1 MKIRSVFSLFACV
14 ALAASL
20 VGCGSSDDSTET
32 AQSAPGPA
40 EVVRAQSAPGP
51 AEVVRTVF
59 DAILSGDHATF
70 LKNTT
75 DSFPRA
81 KEEFKKATAEGK
93 EFDVRFH
100 VGKVRMD
107 GDIARVSVSFRISD
121 EVPREGESDVIVRK
135 VNGVWK
141 VDGFEMPDD
150 SESPYRVAD
159 HGKDIVMAIVTANI
173 DREASM
179 RGPLWPGKGKW
190 EDSNAYFARLMG
202 DGGKV
207 QITGVRFSD
216 FAGGGIEPAADLE
229 DFKQRGNIWTMLAG
243 IGTCSDSRMPFIWTR
258 NLRLTKEDLE
268 DYVRDPYTERSL
280 ADRLDPSVKPFG
292 DDVVVMITKNGLMY
306 PLKASRLTTE
316 MFFGGAVPEDVDALE
331 IVEPRRAAL
340 GSSYG
345 SAERV
350 RATRTTISSI
360 ESAAQTW
367 ETRHFKKPDSLDRL
381 LEPDGDREPLLP
393 AKARTDAWGNEIQY
407 RLNGR
412 RMEIR
417 SAGPDG
423 RMNTSDDVTN

>member
-1 MKIRSVFSLFACV
+1 MKLRSACSLFVCA
-14 ALAASL
+14 ALSMTL
-20 VGCGSSDDSTET
+20 VGCGSSDDSAT
-32 AQSAPGPA
+32 SAEA
-40 EVVRAQSAPGP
+40 APGP

-59 DAILSGDHATF
+59 DAILSGDRATF

-75 DSFPRA
+75 ASFPRTE
-81 KEEFKKATAEGK
+81 EEFKKATVEAK
-93 EFDVRFH
+93 EFLVRFH

-107 GDIARVSVSFRISD
+107 GDIAHVRVSYLLRVD
-121 EVPREGESDVIVRK
+121 GVPEEGENEAIVRK

-216 FAGGGIEPAADLE
+216 FAGGGVEPAADLE

-292 DDVVVMITKNGLMY
+292 DDVVVMITKNGHMY

-331 IVEPRRAAL
+331 IVEP
-340 GSSYG
+340 Y
-345 SAERV
+345 
-350 RATRTTISSI
+350 
-360 ESAAQTW
+360 Q
-367 ETRHFKKPDSLDRL
+367 K
-381 LEPDGDREPLLP
+381 
-393 AKARTDAWGNEIQY
+393 
-407 RLNGR
+407 
-412 RMEIR
+412 
-417 SAGPDG
+417 
-423 RMNTSDDVTN
+423 

>member
-1 MKIRSVFSLFACV
+1 MKRHSLSLLFCA
-14 ALAASL
+14 ALAATF

-32 AQSAPGPA
+32 
-40 EVVRAQSAPGP
+40 AQSAPGP

-121 EVPREGESDVIVRK
+121 EVPSEGESDVIVRK

-141 VDGFEMPDD
+141 VDGVEMPED
-150 SESPYRVAD
+150 SESPFRVAD

-207 QITGVRFSD
+207 QITDIIFSM
-216 FAGGGIEPAADLE
+216 FAGGGVDPAVDMSE
-229 DFKQRGNIWTMLAG
+229 FKRKGNVWTMLAG

-268 DYVRDPYTERSL
+268 DYVRNPSADRSR
-280 ADRLDPSVKPFG
+280 AHRLDPSVEPFG
-292 DDVVVMITKNGLMY
+292 DNCVVMITKGAAMY
-306 PLKASRLTTE
+306 VIKASDLTTK
-316 MFFGGAVPEDVDALE
+316 MFFGGALPEDVDRLE
-331 IVEPRRAAL
+331 IVEPRRTAL

-381 LEPDGDREPLLP
+381 LQPDGDREALLP
-393 AKARTDAWGNEIQY
+393 AKAKTDAWGNEIQY

-412 RMEIR
+412 KVEIR

-423 RMNTSDDVTN
+423 QMFTRDDITN